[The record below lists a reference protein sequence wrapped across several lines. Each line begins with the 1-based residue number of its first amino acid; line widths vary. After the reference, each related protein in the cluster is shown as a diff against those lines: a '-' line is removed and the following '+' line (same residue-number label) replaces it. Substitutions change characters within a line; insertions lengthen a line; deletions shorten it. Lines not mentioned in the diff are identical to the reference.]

1 MKSVFGN
8 LVKVKVEVSTAK
20 LCTNLAHKICLFFV
34 YFIFFGIMHKLKPLV
49 YNDFQF
55 KIYYNNNIF
64 IFLILVPQNY
74 LKYLKMF
81 TDVHQNSLMF
91 TC

>member
-1 MKSVFGN
+1 MTQFSLFFNNNNKKKTMSINWCSILCTLWEAMKSVFGN

-20 LCTNLAHKICLFFV
+20 LCTNLAHKIYLFFV

-55 KIYYNNNIF
+55 KIY
-64 IFLILVPQNY
+64 
-74 LKYLKMF
+74 
-81 TDVHQNSLMF
+81 
-91 TC
+91 